1 MITLV
6 IQVILSFLQPPPTPP
21 SRRQPGVIDYQN
33 SRISSRVT
41 TFQRNSFQKHQ
52 EDDIHRKSSGS
63 NNITSIKIQQQE
75 KNSGKYLSARLRAEI
90 ITLKYDHKI

>member
-1 MITLV
+1 M
-6 IQVILSFLQPPPTPP
+6 S
-21 SRRQPGVIDYQN
+21 
-33 SRISSRVT
+33 

-75 KNSGKYLSARLRAEI
+75 KNSGKYLKVFIQNIYMNI
-90 ITLKYDHKI
+90 IRVQRSNDYRF